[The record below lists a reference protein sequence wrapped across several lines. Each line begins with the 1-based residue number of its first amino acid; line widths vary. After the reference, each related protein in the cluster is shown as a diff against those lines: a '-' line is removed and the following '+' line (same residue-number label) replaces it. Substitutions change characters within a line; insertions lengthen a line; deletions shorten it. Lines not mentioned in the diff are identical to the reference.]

1 MRSRVRPPGSAPSP
15 TPIGRGKARYKLD
28 QERGPQNHS
37 ERTSLETPGDTR
49 WDLDTSKPSEASWWS
64 QLCRCHSDRPSDGI
78 NGCEKKKN
86 LKSALASLNLRQ
98 SSRGGCLLGLRLE
111 TASCLVFATASTPV
125 NDRSAEPRRTHP
137 AMGPQPPKHKC
148 DVPSGVDV
156 SVLRDPS

>member
-1 MRSRVRPPGSAPSP
+1 MAVRALKHHHSTSFEAVVPYMEFEPWSLLWGRGGTVVARVTSHCEIAGSTLGSASSP

-78 NGCEKKKN
+78 NGCER
-86 LKSALASLNLRQ
+86 A
-98 SSRGGCLLGLRLE
+98 
-111 TASCLVFATASTPV
+111 
-125 NDRSAEPRRTHP
+125 
-137 AMGPQPPKHKC
+137 QPY
-148 DVPSGVDV
+148 
-156 SVLRDPS
+156 LT